1 MARWHRPLQALLL
14 CCAVAL
20 AGWLSVHWS
29 WRVDLSHGARASLS
43 QPSRD
48 VLAALEGPVEVVSYA
63 RAAGPLRETIAAFV
77 ARYREAKPDLN
88 LTFVDPDEDPGAMR
102 ARGISLDGEIELRHA
117 GRSQRVTV
125 LRERDFTLALLRLA
139 RGGERVVAFLS
150 GHGERRPDGK
160 ANHDLGRFGEALAAD
175 GVRAVALDLT
185 QQSAIPANVDLV
197 VVAAPRVP
205 VPAAEV
211 DALVAWVES
220 GGALLWLVEPG
231 VDEGLD
237 ALARALGVRVLP
249 GTVVDAAAQGLGI
262 GDPGFVAVSRYPAH
276 AAVEGFDLTVLLPQ
290 AAALAAGGS
299 PSFAATPVLRS
310 SERSW
315 TESGPVAGEI
325 RYDADAEEIPGPLD
339 LALALTRLSPRP
351 DRAEQRLLVVG
362 DGDFLSNA
370 WLGNGGNR
378 ALGARMVSWLL
389 ADDALVDIAPV
400 QAPDRTLALTRAQ
413 MGVIGFGFL
422 FVLPLAL
429 LLAGVAIGWR
439 RRRR

>member
-14 CCAVAL
+14 VLAIGL
-20 AGWLSVHWS
+20 AGWLSVHWA
-29 WRVDLSHGARASLS
+29 WRADFSHGARASLS
-43 QPSRD
+43 PASRE

-77 ARYREAKPDLN
+77 ARYREAKPDLT
-88 LTFVDPDEDPGAMR
+88 LRFVDPDTDPGAMR
-102 ARGISLDGEIELRHA
+102 AQGISLDGELELRHA
-117 GRSQRVTV
+117 DRSQRVTV

-139 RGGERVVAFLS
+139 RGGERVVAFLA
-150 GHGERRPDGK
+150 GHGERRPDGE
-160 ANHDLGRFGEALAAD
+160 ANHDLGRFGDALAAD
-175 GVRAVALDLT
+175 GVRAVALDFS
-185 QQSAIPANVDLV
+185 QQAAIPGNVDLV
-197 VVAAPRVP
+197 VVAGPRVP

-220 GGALLWLVEPG
+220 GGALLWLAEPG

-237 ALARALGVRVLP
+237 ALARALGIRLLP

-262 GDPGFVAVSRYPAH
+262 GDPGFVAISRYPQH
-276 AAVEGFDLTVLLPQ
+276 AVVEGFDLTVLLPQ
-290 AAALAAGGS
+290 AAALAAGGA
-299 PSFAATPVLRS
+299 PNFAATPILRS

-315 TESGPVAGEI
+315 TEAGPVAGDI
-325 RYDADAEEIPGPLD
+325 RYDGDAGEIPGPLD
-339 LALALTRLSPRP
+339 VALALTRLSPRP
-351 DRAEQRLLVVG
+351 DRAEQRVAVVG

-378 ALGARMVSWLL
+378 ALGARLVSWLL

-400 QAPDRTLALTRAQ
+400 QAPDRTLALTRTQ

-422 FVLPLAL
+422 FVLPLVL
-429 LLAGVAIGWR
+429 LLAGAFIGWR